1 MKAIHRKDLEG
12 DGTSP
17 FITPAP
23 LEEIF
28 YKNVMSMKQDHPVDL
43 TGMTLPDKWYPI
55 EVIHQDDDGYI
66 LLRHD
71 DKLYV
76 AQSTDFDYEEVD
88 A

>member
-1 MKAIHRKDLEG
+1 MKAVNRKDLEG

-17 FITPAP
+17 FISPAQ

-28 YKNVMSMKQDHPVDL
+28 YKNFGRSIDGDN
-43 TGMTLPDKWYPI
+43 MTLPDKWYPI

>member
-1 MKAIHRKDLEG
+1 MKALPRKDLEG

-28 YKNVMSMKQDHPVDL
+28 YKNLQDVYES
-43 TGMTLPDKWYPI
+43 GMALPDKWYPI